1 MTEPITKVAALIRD
15 ETGILIRRSQ
25 LASLERSIGEI
36 APGTGPAGFLKQM
49 DDPELGPGLLS
60 RLVDQVTIQETYF
73 FREARELRSID
84 WGMLR
89 REAAAGG
96 EDVRVW
102 VPACATGEEAYTL
115 ALLAMEAFGSSEPPV
130 TILATDVAST
140 AIESAL
146 DGRYSARSMRNVP
159 EPLRERYFERE
170 GTEHA
175 VRDPLKS
182 SVSFRRHNLVT
193 EASPPMGE
201 APFHLIVC
209 RNVLIYFG
217 NETVQRVVASLTS
230 ALAPDG
236 ELLLGAAD
244 RLTGT
249 TARLANAPVTPKLV
263 RARRQTERASELRR
277 PLGLP
282 RSDAGVEADLAPPIP
297 SAGVASDDRI
307 EIAMRAADAGDLGQS
322 LEVTSDILSGDPL
335 NADAFFV
342 RGVAELASE
351 DGYAAIAALRS
362 CLYIDPSFA
371 LAAFELGRAYDAT
384 GDRVAAQR
392 AYRRALGGLAVA
404 ADRHHAI
411 IDQVE
416 RDDVAAACRL
426 RLEAGQAATV

>member
-1 MTEPITKVAALIRD
+1 MTDPLSDIAALIRS
-15 ETGILIRRSQ
+15 ETGILIRGPQ
-25 LASLERSIGEI
+25 LSSLERSIDEI
-36 APGTGPAGFLKQM
+36 VPGTGPAGFLEQVE
-49 DDPELGPGLLS
+49 DPELGPGLLS

-73 FREARELRSID
+73 YREARELRSID
-84 WGMLR
+84 WAMLR
-89 REAAAGG
+89 REAAADG
-96 EDVRVW
+96 ENVRVW

-130 TILATDVAST
+130 SILATDVAST
-140 AIESAL
+140 AIELAL
-146 DGRYSARSMRNVP
+146 AGRYSARSVRNIP
-159 EPLRERYFERE
+159 DALRERHFERD
-170 GTEHA
+170 GNEHV

-182 SVSFRRHNLVT
+182 AVSFARHNLVT
-193 EASPPMGE
+193 EAFPPMGE

-217 NETVQRVVASLTS
+217 NDTVQRVVASLTS

-236 ELLLGAAD
+236 ELVLGAAD

-249 TARLANAPVTPKLV
+249 TARLAGAPVTPSLN
-263 RARRQTERASELRR
+263 RARRETERANELRR

-282 RSDAGVEADLAPPIP
+282 QSEAGVQVDLAPPIP
-297 SAGVASDDRI
+297 SGGPDNRI

-322 LEVTSDILSGDPL
+322 LEVTSDILNGDPL

-342 RGVAELASE
+342 RGVAELAGE
-351 DGYAAIAALRS
+351 DADAAIASLRS

-371 LAAFELGRAYDAT
+371 LAAFELGRAYDSA

-426 RLEAGQAATV
+426 RLDAAEAATA